1 MKFYEFYISKIKV
14 SMLLEKNA
22 FLQLLINSIE

>member
-14 SMLLEKNA
+14 YVIRKNA
-22 FLQLLINSIE
+22 FLQLLINNIE